1 MQELTTTDKEIV
13 FQIIDWYIPENDK
26 VQFDPDEEAREYT
39 INIYGKTSDEISI
52 CVKVVG
58 FKPFFYIKPPES
70 WELLSDKE
78 FKKKVNE
85 LQMKLSEDDYDAK
98 FKSKITRKPI
108 ISRYYKKHLCKLEI
122 ASKKDFWGFTNN
134 KEFRYIKIVVK
145 SLGLFNS
152 LKYYFQ
158 DCKDGFVM
166 YESNIEPFLKFIHI
180 KEIKPCGWIKIN
192 NYSLEN
198 VPDTRCDYN
207 ISADWNDIISIENSM
222 IAPFKIASFDI
233 ECSSSHGDFPL
244 PKKNYKKLAQ
254 DLCMISRANLD
265 DKNLISNIIKAFDRE
280 VVLTPTYS
288 INRLYSKT
296 PLTME
301 HIRKLNEREMDIRFI
316 MNKMKSLEIIDNGN
330 DNGNDNDDG
339 DDVDEVDGDE
349 GDGDKEGSKKKSVN
363 ISVKE
368 SNEIEEALNNKLNEI
383 LPELEGDKI
392 IQIGTTIHKYGSDE
406 IIYKSIISLNTC
418 DDIEGTTVISCNT
431 ERDLLLKW
439 KNEIIKL
446 NPDIMIGYNIW
457 GFDMEYIW
465 IRAIENN
472 IEKKF
477 ARGFGRTIDR
487 EIKLIEQKLSSSA
500 LGDNTL
506 KLFDMDGIVTIDLL
520 KVMQREHKLDSYKLD
535 NVASI
540 FIGSK
545 KDDLKPKEI
554 FEKFKGGSDDRCI
567 IAKYCIQD
575 CILVNKLLHKL
586 KIIENHSGMGN
597 VCLVPLNYLFKR
609 GQGIKIYSLITNE
622 CMKRGFVIPV
632 KKYVINDIDID
643 GYEGAIVLEPK
654 EGIYL
659 DEPIVVFDYGSLYP
673 SSMISRNLSHDTF
686 ILDNKYLDIDDPNIE
701 IITVNYDLYEGLG
714 DKKRKVG
721 VKECKFAKYKDG
733 RKGIIPDI
741 LTVLLEERK
750 RTRSKIEY
758 KTIIKTDGNEV
769 IGNIYEDN
777 EKEVIILSTDKIK
790 YTIPKTKIKEI
801 KDTYNKFE
809 KDVFDALQSAYKVTA
824 NSLYGQIGAKT
835 SPIYL
840 KDIAACTT
848 ATGREM
854 IMLAKEYVEKNYD
867 ADVIYGDSVMPY
879 TPLTYK
885 INDKVNVS
893 TFEDIT
899 GYWIDY
905 REFKSNE
912 TKRYYK
918 EQYLPDNMKVWTDKG
933 WSKVKRIIRHKTVKK
948 IYRILTKT
956 GLIDVTEDHSL
967 LDNNRE
973 IIKPSK
979 CKIGQKLLHLRPDIE
994 NYNNDLI
1001 ESQIFDI
1008 EGQICLYNQKEVQEY
1023 LIILEQL
1030 GYYIT
1035 IDYMNYDDDNDN
1047 NDNDDKN
1054 VIYIINYSKNYVIE
1068 DKISIIKKELLIDE
1082 YNGYVYDIET
1092 EYGVFHGGI
1101 GHLIL
1106 KNTDSIFCKFP
1117 LKDEEGT
1124 LLYGK
1129 SSLPVAIKVGKS
1141 VEKNIVSIMPSPQK
1155 LNYEKCLYP
1164 FILFSKKRYV
1174 GNLYEMDINKFK
1186 QKSMGIVLKRRDNAN
1201 IVKKIYGGIIDII
1214 LNKQDLD
1221 ESVKF
1226 LKEELQDLVNGKTDF
1241 KDLIISKTLRSSYKD
1256 PTKIAHK
1263 VLADRIGIRD
1273 AGNKPASN
1281 DRIAYIYIKAPN
1293 AKLQGDKIETPE
1305 FIKDNELEP
1314 DYLHYITN
1322 QIMKPILQLY
1332 ALCITDLNDYK
1343 ESYDYWEKIDEELKL
1358 KPLYQDPIKRKRRL
1372 DNLKLLKVQ
1381 EILFDEFIYKL
1392 KEPKKARE
1400 VKKKETKKKEEK
1412 EEKEKKVGGAK
1423 KKEEKE
1429 EKEEKKKEEVGEMDG
1444 EIRIINSK
1452 IKEGLCYSIKI
1463 NMNKK
1468 VIYTEDNKDIIKSIT
1483 KDKLLNELLIKLHKK
1498 FKSEDV
1504 NFKLNMKINY
1514 KDYVKKFNIMISKF
1528 NNYIKKAESYDPK
1541 TNDIEMVKLH
1551 KEFTMNIEILEIKDN
1566 IILIE

>member
-1 MQELTTTDKEIV
+1 MQELISTDKEIV

-26 VQFDPDEEAREYT
+26 IQFDPDEEPREYT
-39 INIYGKTSDEISI
+39 INIYGKTKDDISV
-52 CVKVVG
+52 CVKVIG
-58 FKPFFYIKPPES
+58 FKPYFYIKPPES
-70 WELLSDKE
+70 WELLNDKE

-85 LQMKLSEDDYDAK
+85 LQMKLAEEEYDAK
-98 FKSKITRKPI
+98 FKGKITRKPI
-108 ISRYYKKHLCKLEI
+108 ISKYYKKHLYKLEI
-122 ASKKDFWGFTNN
+122 EKKKDFWGFTNN
-134 KEFRYIKIVVK
+134 KEFRYIKIIVK

-158 DCKDGFVM
+158 DCKDGFVL

-207 ISADWNDIISIENSM
+207 ITADWNDIISIENNN
-222 IAPFKIASFDI
+222 IAPFKIVSFDI

-244 PKKNYKKLAQ
+244 ARKNYKKLAQ

-265 DKNLISNIIKAFDRE
+265 DKNLISNIIRAFERE

-316 MNKMKSLEIIDNGN
+316 MNKMKSLEIIDNDDN
-330 DNGNDNDDG
+330 DDDDNDNDDNG
-339 DDVDEVDGDE
+339 NGNDDNGIT
-349 GDGDKEGSKKKSVN
+349 KKKSIN

-368 SNEIEEALNNKLNEI
+368 SNEIEEALNNKLCEI

-392 IQIGTTIHKYGSDE
+392 IQIGTTVHIYGNDE
-406 IIYKSIISLNTC
+406 IIYKSIISLNSC
-418 DDIEGTTVISCNT
+418 DDIDGTNVISCNT

-446 NPDIMIGYNIW
+446 NPDIIIGYNIW

-465 IRAIENN
+465 IRANENN

-500 LGDNTL
+500 LGDNIL

-714 DKKRKVG
+714 DKKIKVG
-721 VKECKFAKYKDG
+721 IKECKFAKYKDG

-750 RTRSKIEY
+750 KTRNKIEY
-758 KTIIKTDGNEV
+758 KTVIKTDGNEI

-777 EKEVIILSTDKIK
+777 EKEIIILSSIDKIK
-790 YTIPKTKIKEI
+790 YTISKKEIRDI

-885 INDKVNVS
+885 IGDDINVS
-893 TFEDIT
+893 TFEEIN

-912 TKRYYK
+912 TNRYYK
-918 EQYLPDNMKVWTDKG
+918 EQYLPDNMNVWTDKG
-933 WSKVKRIIRHKTVKK
+933 WTKVKRIIRHKTVKK

-967 LDNNRE
+967 LDINRE

-979 CKIGQKLLHLRPDIE
+979 CKIGQKLLHLKPDID
-994 NYNNDLI
+994 NYNYTFI
-1001 ESQIFDI
+1001 EKELFNDI
-1008 EGQICLYNQKEVQEY
+1008 EGQISLYNQKEAQEY
-1023 LIILEQL
+1023 FIILEQL
-1030 GYYIT
+1030 GYYVT
-1035 IDYMNYDDDNDN
+1035 IDYITSNNINDNDN
-1047 NDNDDKN
+1047 ENENNDN
-1054 VIYIINYSKNYVIE
+1054 VIYVLNYSRTYIIE
-1068 DKISIIKKELLIDE
+1068 DKISIIKKEVLYNN

-1174 GNLYEMDINKFK
+1174 GNLYEMDVNKFK

-1226 LKEELQDLVNGKTDF
+1226 LKEELQDLVNGKTDL

-1305 FIKDNELEP
+1305 FIKENGLEP

-1343 ESYDYWEKIDEELKL
+1343 ESYDYWDKIEEELKL

-1392 KEPKKARE
+1392 KEPKKPRE
-1400 VKKKETKKKEEK
+1400 IKKKKEEIK
-1412 EEKEKKVGGAK
+1412 KDEEIKKEKKK
-1423 KKEEKE
+1423 KKEENE
-1429 EKEEKKKEEVGEMDG
+1429 DGEMEG
-1444 EIRIINSK
+1444 TIRIIDSK
-1452 IKEGLCYSIKI
+1452 VKDKEGIYYTIKI
-1463 NMNKK
+1463 NNKK
-1468 VIYTEDNKDIIKSIT
+1468 KIIYNEDNKEGIKSMT
-1483 KDKLLNELLIKLHKK
+1483 KDKLLNDLLIKLYKK
-1498 FKSEDV
+1498 FKSEDE
-1504 NFKLNMKINY
+1504 NFKLNLKINY
-1514 KDYVKKFNIMISKF
+1514 KSYINKYNIMISKF
-1528 NNYIKKAESYDPK
+1528 NNYIKKAETYDPR

-1551 KEFTMNIEILEIKDN
+1551 KEFSSNIEILEIKDN
-1566 IILIE
+1566 IRLIE

>member
-1 MQELTTTDKEIV
+1 MQELTSTDKEIT
-13 FQIIDWYIPENDK
+13 FQIVDWFIPENDK
-26 VQFDPDEEAREYT
+26 IQFDPDEEAREYT
-39 INIYGKTSDEISI
+39 INIYGKTSDDISI
-52 CVKVVG
+52 CVKVIG

-70 WELLSDKE
+70 WELLNDKE

-85 LQMKLSEDDYDAK
+85 LQMKLAEDDYEAK
-98 FKSKITRKPI
+98 FKGKTTRKQI

-122 ASKKDFWGFTNN
+122 ENKKDFWGFTNN

-145 SLGLFNS
+145 SLGLYNS

-158 DCKDGFVM
+158 DCKDGFVL

-192 NYSLEN
+192 KYSLEN

-207 ISADWNDIISIENSM
+207 ITADWDDIISIENNM

-244 PKKNYKKLAQ
+244 AIKNYKKLAQ
-254 DLCMISRANLD
+254 DLCMISKANLD
-265 DKNLISNIIKAFDRE
+265 DKNLISNIIRAFERE

-316 MNKMKSLEIIDNGN
+316 MNKMKSLEIIDI
-330 DNGNDNDDG
+330 DNEDNDNDDNNDN
-339 DDVDEVDGDE
+339 DDE
-349 GDGDKEGSKKKSVN
+349 EGSKKKSVN

-368 SNEIEEALNNKLNEI
+368 SNEIEEALNNKLCEI
-383 LPELEGDKI
+383 LPPLEGDKI

-406 IIYKSIISLNTC
+406 IIYKSIISLNSC
-418 DDIEGTTVISCNT
+418 DDIENTTVISCNS
-431 ERDLLLKW
+431 ERDVLLKW

-465 IRAIENN
+465 NRAIENN

-500 LGDNTL
+500 LGDNIL

-686 ILDNKYLDIDDPNIE
+686 ILDNKYVDSDDPNIE
-701 IITVNYDLYEGLG
+701 IITVNYDIYEGLG

-721 VKECKFAKYKDG
+721 IKECKFVKYRDG

-741 LTVLLEERK
+741 LTVLLDERK
-750 RTRSKIEY
+750 KTRSKIEY
-758 KTIIKTDGNEV
+758 KTVIKINGSEITGT
-769 IGNIYEDN
+769 IYEDN
-777 EKEVIILSTDKIK
+777 DKEVIILSIDKNK
-790 YTIPKTKIKEI
+790 YTIPKIEIKEI

-854 IMLAKEYVEKNYD
+854 IMLAKDYVEKNYD

-885 INDKVNVS
+885 IDEEVFVS
-893 TFEDIT
+893 TFQDIN

-905 REFKSNE
+905 REFKINE
-912 TKRYYK
+912 TDRYNK
-918 EQYLPDNMKVWTDKG
+918 EQFLPDNMKVWTDNG
-933 WSKVKRIIRHKTVKK
+933 WAKVKRIIRHKTVKK

-979 CKIGQKLLHLRPDIE
+979 CKIGQKLLHLKPDIE
-994 NYNNDLI
+994 NYTNDLI
-1001 ESQIFDI
+1001 ENQIFNF
-1008 EGQICLYNQKEVQEY
+1008 EGQISLYNQKEVQEY
-1023 LIILEQL
+1023 MIILEQL
-1030 GYYIT
+1030 GYYTT
-1035 IDYMNYDDDNDN
+1035 IDYMTSK
-1047 NDNDDKN
+1047 NDDIDN
-1054 VIYIINYSKNYVIE
+1054 IIYILNYSRKYITE
-1068 DKISIIKKELLIDE
+1068 DKISIIKKEKLYDN

-1174 GNLYEMDINKFK
+1174 GNLYEMDVNKFK

-1221 ESVKF
+1221 ESVRF

-1241 KDLIISKTLRSSYKD
+1241 NDLIISKTLRSSYKD

-1281 DRIAYIYIKAPN
+1281 DRIAYIYIKSPN

-1305 FIKDNELEP
+1305 FIKENDLEP

-1392 KEPKKARE
+1392 KEPKKPRE
-1400 VKKKETKKKEEK
+1400 IKKKEKKEKKEEEK
-1412 EEKEKKVGGAK
+1412 KEKN
-1423 KKEEKE
+1423 
-1429 EKEEKKKEEVGEMDG
+1429 EEKKKEKKEKEEEEKKEEKKEDNGDMDG

-1452 IKEGLCYSIKI
+1452 VKESLSYTVKIIKNKKIIYNENKEEIKSMTKEGLLNEI
-1463 NMNKK
+1463 
-1468 VIYTEDNKDIIKSIT
+1468 IIK
-1483 KDKLLNELLIKLHKK
+1483 LYKK
-1498 FKSEDV
+1498 FKSDDE
-1504 NFKLNMKINY
+1504 NFKLNLKINY
-1514 KDYVKKFNIMISKF
+1514 KDYIRKINIMFSKF
-1528 NNYIKKAESYDPK
+1528 NDYIKRTETYDPK
-1541 TNDIEMVKLH
+1541 SNDIEMVKLH
-1551 KEFTMNIEILEIKDN
+1551 KEFTLNIEMLEIKDN
-1566 IILIE
+1566 IILNE

>member
-1 MQELTTTDKEIV
+1 MPTTTIEELTTTDKEII

-26 VQFDPDEEAREYT
+26 IQFDPDEEPREYT
-39 INIYGKTSDEISI
+39 INIYGKTHDDISI
-52 CVKVVG
+52 CVKVIG
-58 FKPFFYIKPPES
+58 FKPYFYIKPPES
-70 WELLSDKE
+70 WETLSDKE

-85 LQMKLSEDDYDAK
+85 LQIKLSEDEYDAK
-98 FKSKITRKPI
+98 FKNKITRRPI
-108 ISRYYKKHLCKLEI
+108 ISKYYKRHLCKLEI
-122 ASKKDFWGFTNN
+122 EYKKDFWGFTNN

-158 DCKDGFVM
+158 DCKDGFTL

-180 KEIKPCGWIKIN
+180 REIKPCGWIKIDK
-192 NYSLEN
+192 YSLEN
-198 VPDTRCDYN
+198 AADTRCDYN
-207 ISADWNDIISIENSM
+207 ITAEWTDIIPIENNN

-233 ECSSSHGDFPL
+233 ECSSSHGDFPIAI
-244 PKKNYKKLAQ
+244 KNYKKLAQ
-254 DLCMISRANLD
+254 DLCMISKANLD
-265 DKNLISNIIKAFDRE
+265 DKNLISNIIKAFEKD
-280 VVLTPTYS
+280 VILTPTYS

-296 PLTME
+296 PLTTE
-301 HIRKLNEREMDIRFI
+301 HIRKLNEREIDIRFI
-316 MNKMKSLEIIDNGN
+316 LNKMKTLEVIEVDID
-330 DNGNDNDDG
+330 DNDNDEEEDS
-339 DDVDEVDGDE
+339 ENT
-349 GDGDKEGSKKKSVN
+349 KKKAIN

-368 SNEIEEALNNKLNEI
+368 ANEIEEALNAKLCDI
-383 LPELEGDKI
+383 LPPLEGDKI
-392 IQIGTTIHKYGSDE
+392 IQIGTTIHIYGSDE
-406 IIYKSIISLNTC
+406 IIYKSIISLNSC
-418 DDIEGTTVISCNT
+418 DDIENTNVISCNN
-431 ERDLLLKW
+431 EKDLLLKW
-439 KNEIIKL
+439 KNEIMKI

-465 IRAIENN
+465 NRAIENN

-487 EIKLIEQKLSSSA
+487 EIKLVEQKLSSSA
-500 LGDNTL
+500 LGDNIL

-535 NVASI
+535 SVASI
-540 FIGSK
+540 FIGSN

-554 FEKFKGGSDDRCI
+554 FEKFKGNSSDRCV

-575 CILVNKLLHKL
+575 CILINKLLHKL

-673 SSMISRNLSHDTF
+673 SSMISRNLSHDTY
-686 ILDNKYLDIDDPNIE
+686 IIDDRYLDIDDSNIE
-701 IITVNYDLYEGLG
+701 IISVNYDIYEGLG

-721 VKECKFAKYKDG
+721 IKECKFAKYKDG

-741 LTVLLEERK
+741 LTVLLDERK
-750 RTRSKIEY
+750 KTRNKIEH
-758 KTIIKTDGNEV
+758 KTIIKNNGEEI

-777 EKEVIILSTDKIK
+777 EKEIIILSTDKNK
-790 YTIPKTKIKEI
+790 YTINKTQIKEI

-809 KDVFDALQSAYKVTA
+809 KDIFDALQSAYKITA

-885 INDKVNVS
+885 INNDIYVS
-893 TFEDIT
+893 TFEDIN

-905 REFKSNE
+905 REFKSNDID
-912 TKRYYK
+912 RYNK
-918 EQYLPDNMKVWTDKG
+918 EQYLPDNMNVWTDKG
-933 WSKVKRIIRHKTVKK
+933 WAKVKRIIRHKTVKK
-948 IYRILTKT
+948 IYRILTKS

-979 CKIGQKLLHLRPDIE
+979 CKIGQKLLHLKPDID
-994 NYNNDLI
+994 NYNNEII
-1001 ESQIFDI
+1001 ENEIFNI
-1008 EGQICLYNQKEVQEY
+1008 EGKIVLYDQKEMQEY
-1023 LIILEQL
+1023 LLILEQL

-1035 IDYMNYDDDNDN
+1035 IDYNE
-1047 NDNDDKN
+1047 DK
-1054 VIYIINYSKNYVIE
+1054 YIINYSRTHKIE
-1068 DKISIIKKELLIDE
+1068 DRISIIKKELLYE
-1082 YNGYVYDIET
+1082 NYNGYVYDIET

-1141 VEKNIVSIMPSPQK
+1141 VEKNISSIMPYPQK

-1174 GNLYEMDINKFK
+1174 GNLYEMDVNKFK

-1226 LKEELQDLVNGKTDF
+1226 LREELTDLVNGKTDL
-1241 KDLIISKTLRSSYKD
+1241 KDLIISKTLRASYKD

-1273 AGNKPASN
+1273 AGNKPSSN
-1281 DRIAYIYIKAPN
+1281 DRIAYIYIKSPN

-1305 FIKDNELEP
+1305 FIIENSLEP

-1322 QIMKPILQLY
+1322 QIMKPVLQLY
-1332 ALCITDLNDYK
+1332 ALCLTDLNDYK
-1343 ESYDYWEKIDEELKL
+1343 ESYDYWDKIDEELKL

-1392 KEPKKARE
+1392 KEPKKPRE
-1400 VKKKETKKKEEK
+1400 TKKKKEEK
-1412 EEKEKKVGGAK
+1412 EPKK
-1423 KKEEKE
+1423 KKE
-1429 EKEEKKKEEVGEMDG
+1429 
-1444 EIRIINSK
+1444 
-1452 IKEGLCYSIKI
+1452 
-1463 NMNKK
+1463 
-1468 VIYTEDNKDIIKSIT
+1468 
-1483 KDKLLNELLIKLHKK
+1483 
-1498 FKSEDV
+1498 
-1504 NFKLNMKINY
+1504 
-1514 KDYVKKFNIMISKF
+1514 
-1528 NNYIKKAESYDPK
+1528 
-1541 TNDIEMVKLH
+1541 
-1551 KEFTMNIEILEIKDN
+1551 
-1566 IILIE
+1566 